1 MRKLVGGGLLI
12 FFGLFMLL
20 GFFAS
25 TSPSTFIVNVMMLL
39 LMVFVPIATGGLLI
53 RSHFLARRKVEQES
67 RKSLLAAREKEIL
80 RLAKQKG
87 GELTIPE
94 IVSESS
100 MNAEEADEI
109 MRELVVKRYVDMKI
123 TDQGSVIYEFYELR
137 RDRPEERVVRLESWT
152 NDRDVN

>member
-1 MRKLVGGGLLI
+1 MKKLVGGGLLI

-25 TSPSTFIVNVMMLL
+25 TSPSTLIVNALMLL
-39 LMVFVPIATGGLLI
+39 LMVFAPIATGALLI
-53 RSHFLARRKVEQES
+53 RSHFRDKQEIEVQS
-67 RKSLLAAREKEIL
+67 RKNILASREKEIL

-94 IVSESS
+94 IVSDTS
-100 MNAEEADEI
+100 MNADEADEI

-123 TDQGSVIYEFYELR
+123 TDQGTVLYEFFELR
-137 RDRPEERVVRLESWT
+137 RDQPENRMVRLESWT
-152 NDRDVN
+152 DDKDVN